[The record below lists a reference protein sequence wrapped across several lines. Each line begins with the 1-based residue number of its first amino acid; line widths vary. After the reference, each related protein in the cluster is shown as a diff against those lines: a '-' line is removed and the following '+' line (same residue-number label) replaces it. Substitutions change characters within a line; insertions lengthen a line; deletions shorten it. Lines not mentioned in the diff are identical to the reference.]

1 MEQRRALYPD
11 GSAYRTG
18 GLFVQDAVTIVPDRL
33 RVVLGGRYTR
43 VRAETSADR
52 NRRSAGRELGVLA
65 RRVAVTA
72 AGLVPV
78 GCSRT
83 TFRAGIPPRGVAPT
97 LRYGW
102 RPNRGDGRANSGAI
116 CPGVR

>member
-33 RVVLGGRYTR
+33 RAVLGGRYTR

-52 NRRSAGRELGVLA
+52 NRRSAGRDLGVLA

-72 AGLVPV
+72 AGLVACRLLKDYLP
-78 GCSRT
+78 GGHPASRRCSYAQIRLETKPGRRT
-83 TFRAGIPPRGVAPT
+83 
-97 LRYGW
+97 
-102 RPNRGDGRANSGAI
+102 S
-116 CPGVR
+116 